1 MAVYRVVPIDNSIVQ
16 QTRSAQEVASFL
28 FGRRVSAYIVIKSD
42 ERGHR
47 VVDLE
52 SANGDLLVL
61 QIRLA
66 DA

>member
-1 MAVYRVVPIDNSIVQ
+1 MSVYRVVPIDNSIVQ
-16 QTRSAQEVASFL
+16 QTRNAREVASFL

-52 SANGDLLVL
+52 CVNGDLLTL
-61 QIRLA
+61 QTRLV

>member
-1 MAVYRVVPIDNSIVQ
+1 MATYRIVPIESNKIQ
-16 QTRSAQEVASFL
+16 QMSRAQDVASFL
-28 FGRRVSAYIVIKSD
+28 YGRRTSAYIVIKSD

-52 SANGDLLVL
+52 SANGDILVL